1 MKKEGFF
8 RKNSNFNLNIMIDID
23 TNIVTNDWVDLVI
36 ELDVTNNCSAFFR
49 TTLKDDLSPSKSI
62 ICGENINGKFQNMH
76 LVELNPPTNTTL
88 SIGRV

>member
-36 ELDVTNNCSAFFR
+36 ELDVTNNCSARFQ
-49 TTLKDDLSPSKSI
+49 TSLKDDFSPSKSI
-62 ICGENINGKFQNMH
+62 ICGENINGKLH